1 MSSLLIRI
9 YERGRQVY
17 WGEFDAAVELG
28 RQTLDDP
35 QPFMEKQIRPDTWR
49 LVIARHDEATVSR
62 WHARATALTDGKME
76 LENLRDSLPLYLEN
90 NRELAPKTKCEVTL
104 PFRLRLRDKDV
115 HFLKPEAAPQS
126 MQTMAHMT
134 IAPGALPDEVRSFT
148 RLPAVPDVES
158 LLRWL
163 QAAIGV
169 LHSASATFDFLNR
182 AARAVVDLVGLDSC
196 GVVMHK
202 DGDWTFSAHEQ
213 ASYAAAGEAWRPSRQ
228 ILSQVHRDKRTI
240 WLTSGQ
246 SDLEGASLADV
257 KAVVAA
263 PILNPTGEV
272 IGVLYGDRR
281 LDVRSGGLTDITKI
295 EAMLVELLA
304 CSVAAGL
311 ARVEQE
317 KAALFA
323 RIQFE
328 QFFTPELSRLLA
340 ERPNMLEGRDAEVT
354 ILFCDVRGFS
364 RISSAL
370 GPAKTGSMIFDVLGA
385 LSDCVIDQA
394 GVLVDYIGDST
405 MAMWGAPEPVTD
417 HASRACRAGL
427 AMIERMPQLNERW
440 QTQVGEPLV
449 LGIGINTGIARVGN
463 TGSYRKFKYGALGG
477 PVNLASRVEGAT
489 KHWRVDLL
497 ATAATAR
504 LLSPEIHRRR
514 LGTVRVVNI
523 EESVDL
529 FQIVGSP
536 GPKWEHLRQE
546 YEKALGDFEA
556 GAFEKAAGVLTST
569 ISLYPNDAPS
579 RLLLARVN
587 KCVANPSEFSPVWE
601 LTSK

>member
-1 MSSLLIRI
+1 MPSLLIRI

-28 RQTLDDP
+28 RQTLEDP
-35 QPFMEKQIRPDTWR
+35 QPFMEKQIRSDTWR

-62 WHARATALTDGKME
+62 WHARATALADGRME

-90 NRELAPKTKCEVTL
+90 NRELAPKAKCEVTL

-115 HFLKPEAAPQS
+115 HFLEPEAAPPS

-134 IAPGALPDEVRSFT
+134 IAPGARSDEVRSFT
-148 RLPAVPDVES
+148 RLPPAPDVES
-158 LLRWL
+158 LLRWF

-196 GVVMHK
+196 GVVMQK
-202 DGDWTFSAHEQ
+202 DGEWTSSAHEQ
-213 ASYAAAGEAWRPSRQ
+213 ASPSAAGEAWRPSRQ
-228 ILSQVHRDKRTI
+228 ILNQVQRDKRTVWI
-240 WLTSGQ
+240 TSSQ
-246 SDLEGASLADV
+246 SDLESASLADV

-263 PILNPTGEV
+263 PILNPAGEV

-281 LDVRSGGLTDITKI
+281 LDVRAGAATDITKI

-311 ARVEQE
+311 ARVEHE

-370 GPAKTGSMIFDVLGA
+370 GPAKTGAMIFDVLGA

-394 GVLVDYIGDST
+394 GVLVDYIGDSI
-405 MAMWGAPEPVTD
+405 MAMWGAPEPLAD
-417 HASRACRAGL
+417 HASRACLAGL
-427 AMIERMPQLNERW
+427 AMIERVPQLNERW
-440 QTQVGEPLV
+440 QAQVGQPLV
-449 LGIGINTGIARVGN
+449 VGIGINTGIARVGN

-489 KHWRVDLL
+489 KHWRIDLL

-504 LLSPEIHRRR
+504 LLDPAIQRRR

-523 EESVDL
+523 EQPVDL
-529 FQIVGSP
+529 FQIASSTD
-536 GPKWEHLRQE
+536 PKWEYLRHE
-546 YEKALGDFEA
+546 YEKALGHFEL
-556 GAFEKAAGVLTST
+556 GEFQKAASVLTSL
-569 ISLYPNDAPS
+569 ISVYPNDAPS
-579 RLLLARVN
+579 QLLLARVA
-587 KCVANPSEFSPVWE
+587 KSLANPSQFSPVWE

>member
-17 WGEFDAAVELG
+17 WGEFDGAVELG

-35 QPFMEKQIRPDTWR
+35 QPFMEKQIRQGAWR

-76 LENLRDSLPLYLEN
+76 LENLRDSLPIYLDN
-90 NRELAPKTKCEVTL
+90 NRELAPKAKCEVTL

-115 HFLKPEAAPQS
+115 HFLEPEAAPQS

-134 IAPGALPDEVRSFT
+134 IAPGARPDDVRSFT
-148 RLPAVPDVES
+148 RLPAAPDVES

-196 GVVMHK
+196 GVVMKK
-202 DGDWTFSAHEQ
+202 DGEWTSSANEQ
-213 ASYAAAGEAWRPSRQ
+213 ASPSLSAESWRPSRQ
-228 ILSQVHRDKRTI
+228 ILAQVERDKRTI
-240 WLTSGQ
+240 WMTAGQ

-263 PILNPTGEV
+263 PILNAAGDV

-281 LDVRSGGLTDITKI
+281 LDVRSGALTDITKI
-295 EAMLVELLA
+295 EALLVELLA

-311 ARVEQE
+311 ARVEHE

-364 RISSAL
+364 RISSVL
-370 GPAKTGSMIFDVLGA
+370 GPAKTGAMIFDVLGA

-394 GVLVDYIGDST
+394 GVLVDYIGDSI
-405 MAMWGAPEPVTD
+405 MAMWGAPEPVAD

-427 AMIERMPQLNERW
+427 AMLERVPKLNEHW
-440 QTQVGEPLV
+440 QAQVGEPLV
-449 LGIGINTGIARVGN
+449 LGIGINTGVARVGN

-497 ATAATAR
+497 ATHATAR
-504 LLSPEIHRRR
+504 LLDPDIQRRR

-523 EESVDL
+523 DEPVDL
-529 FQIVGSP
+529 FQIVGAAD
-536 GPKWEHLRQE
+536 PKWEHLRSD

-556 GAFEKAAGVLTST
+556 GAFAKAASVLTSLT
-569 ISLYPNDAPS
+569 GLYPDDAPS
-579 RLLLARVN
+579 RLLLARVET
-587 KCVANPSEFSPVWE
+587 CLADPSEFSPVWG